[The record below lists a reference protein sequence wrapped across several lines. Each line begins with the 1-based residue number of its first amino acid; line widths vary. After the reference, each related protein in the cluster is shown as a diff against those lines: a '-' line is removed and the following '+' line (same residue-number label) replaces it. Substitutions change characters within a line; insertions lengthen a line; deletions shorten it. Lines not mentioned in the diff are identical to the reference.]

1 MSNLSGEAVRV
12 GVLRLFVSLFLD
24 GGGREG

>member
-12 GVLRLFVSLFLD
+12 GVLRLFVGLYLY